1 MPVKNKFDIMPIA
14 VTFID
19 FLNPYASVNRPPIIN
34 VIGKTKMDADNRS
47 DPI

>member
-19 FLNPYASVNRPPIIN
+19 FLNPYTSVNRPPIIN
-34 VIGKTKMDADNRS
+34 VIGKTKMDADNCS